1 MKHLR
6 TLAASVAVALA
17 AGAGIAYAQQGA
29 PASAAA
35 EPISLHAV
43 GGTVT
48 LAAGQAGQ
56 VRTSPCPAGEVAISG
71 SVVAGIPGD
80 FSISADSAY
89 WDGVP
94 RGWFFNGRNTTGSA
108 LNVYA
113 WAFCTAGT
121 VQNLAGADQGVP
133 GSWQTRGPSTSAA
146 R

>member
-1 MKHLR
+1 MKHVR
-6 TLAASVAVALA
+6 TLAVSVAVALA

-29 PASAAA
+29 SASADA
-35 EPISLHAV
+35 EPIALHAV

-48 LAAGQAGQ
+48 LAPGQAGQ

-71 SVVAGIPGD
+71 SVVAGNPGD

-94 RGWFFNGRNTTGSA
+94 RGWFFNGRNTSGSA

-121 VQNLAGADQGVP
+121 VPTLAGAEQSGP
-133 GSWQTRGPSTSAA
+133 GSWQMLGPGTPAA